1 MGGKRLGRYG
11 QTALSCP
18 TVKKGLFIWVSL
30 LGMASFVGGCGAGDV
45 GAENRTG
52 AGNPDEVG
60 GGTGGTTGSGGTAG
74 GGGTA
79 GSGVTPAG
87 LPTGPYGYVSP
98 ADVGTL
104 VGAGSNGH
112 PTPTETFAGGAIN
125 TPTVIENKIITDAVS
140 VNADNVVFRNVHFR
154 NSARTMLSV
163 STGVNGLTIEDSTIE
178 CTASPSES
186 GSKQVL
192 VGENLTNLTV
202 RRTELT
208 GCSRL
213 FILDGNLDGFLW
225 EHNVR
230 HQVGPGFE
238 PNGHSVGLHIAYFEP
253 TYGNMTIRGSYFRQE
268 DTTSYTDQI
277 SFGFSGLSNASL
289 VVENS
294 YFDQDLNYTI
304 RCTANTDCAIVNT
317 VFSASVGTAAQF
329 ENGAASFDCNRLPN
343 GDLVGSGA
351 LIGGQANN
359 TSCPA
364 LP

>member
-1 MGGKRLGRYG
+1 
-11 QTALSCP
+11 
-18 TVKKGLFIWVSL
+18 
-30 LGMASFVGGCGAGDV
+30 
-45 GAENRTG
+45 
-52 AGNPDEVG
+52 
-60 GGTGGTTGSGGTAG
+60 
-74 GGGTA
+74 
-79 GSGVTPAG
+79 
-87 LPTGPYGYVSP
+87 
-98 ADVGTL
+98 VGTL

-112 PTPTETFAGGAIN
+112 PTPTETFGGGSIDA
-125 TPTVIENKIITDAVS
+125 PTVIENKVITGAVS

-154 NSARTMLSV
+154 NSARTMISV

-192 VGENLTNLTV
+192 VGEDLTNVTV

-253 TYGNMTIRGSYFRQE
+253 TYGDMTIRGSYFEQE

-277 SFGFSGLSNASL
+277 SFGFAGMSSASL
-289 VVENS
+289 VVQNS
-294 YFDQDLNYTI
+294 YFDQDANYTI
-304 RCTANTDCAIVNT
+304 RCTANTDCTIVNT
-317 VFSASVGTAAQF
+317 VFSASVGVATQF
-329 ENGAASFDCNRLPN
+329 ESGAASFECNRRPN
-343 GDLVGSGA
+343 GSLVSSDA
-351 LIGGQANN
+351 LIGGQAVNA
-359 TSCPA
+359 SCPS

>member
-1 MGGKRLGRYG
+1 MIKVSFFIRMGLL
-11 QTALSCP
+11 A
-18 TVKKGLFIWVSL
+18 VAGL
-30 LGMASFVGGCGAGDV
+30 V
-45 GAENRTG
+45 GACGDG
-52 AGNPDEVG
+52 ALFSTEGGGIDEEP
-60 GGTGGTTGSGGTAG
+60 GTGGS
-74 GGGTA
+74 A
-79 GSGVTPAG
+79 GSDGSPVG
-87 LPTGPYGYVSP
+87 LPNGPYGYVSP

-112 PTPTETFAGGAIN
+112 STPTETFAGGSIN
-125 TPTVIENKIITDAVS
+125 APTVIENKVITDAVS
-140 VNADNVVFRNVHFR
+140 INADNVVFRNVHFR
-154 NSARTMLSV
+154 NAARTMISV
-163 STGVNGLTIEDSTIE
+163 ATGVNGLTIEDSTIE

-230 HQVGPGFE
+230 HEVGRGFE

-253 TYGNMTIRGSYFRQE
+253 TYGDMTIRGSYFSQE

-277 SFGFSGLSNASL
+277 SFGFSGHSSASL
-289 VVENS
+289 LVENS

-317 VFSASVGTAAQF
+317 VFSASVWVATQF
-329 ENGAASFDCNRLPN
+329 ESGAVSFDCNRRPN
-343 GDLVGSGA
+343 GDLLGNGA
-351 LIGGQANN
+351 LIGGQVNN
-359 TSCPA
+359 SNCPD

>member
-1 MGGKRLGRYG
+1 M
-11 QTALSCP
+11 T
-18 TVKKGLFIWVSL
+18 
-30 LGMASFVGGCGAGDV
+30 
-45 GAENRTG
+45 
-52 AGNPDEVG
+52 
-60 GGTGGTTGSGGTAG
+60 
-74 GGGTA
+74 
-79 GSGVTPAG
+79 
-87 LPTGPYGYVSP
+87 P

-112 PTPTETFAGGAIN
+112 PTPTETYSGGSIN
-125 TPTVIENKIITDAVS
+125 SATVIENKVITGAVS

-154 NSARTMLSV
+154 NGARTMISV
-163 STGVNGLTIEDSTIE
+163 ARGVNGLRIEDSTIE

-230 HQVGPGFE
+230 HQAGPGFE
-238 PNGHSVGLHIAYFEP
+238 PNGHSVGLHIAYFES
-253 TYGNMTIRGSYFRQE
+253 TYGDMTIRGSYFEQAN
-268 DTTSYTDQI
+268 TTSYTDQI
-277 SFGFSGLSNASL
+277 SFGFAGHSSASL

-304 RCTANTDCAIVNT
+304 RCTANTDCAIVNN
-317 VFSASVGTAAQF
+317 VFSDDVWVATQF
-329 ENGAASFDCNRLPN
+329 QNGAASFDCNRRPDGSFVGN
-343 GDLVGSGA
+343 GSVLGGSV
-351 LIGGQANN
+351 NN
-359 TSCPA
+359 SGCPSY
-364 LP
+364 P